1 MGGDARAK
9 KVLICVRYHM
19 WSTKVESPS
28 LGEKKKK
35 ANTKAKGSTSS
46 PIMTRGCSMHRIK

>member
-28 LGEKKKK
+28 LEKKK

>member
-28 LGEKKKK
+28 LEKEKKSQHQSQGVYFQSHHDQRLLH
-35 ANTKAKGSTSS
+35 AQD
-46 PIMTRGCSMHRIK
+46 

>member
-19 WSTKVESPS
+19 WSKVESPS
-28 LGEKKKK
+28 LEKKKSQHQSQGVYFQSHHDQRLLH
-35 ANTKAKGSTSS
+35 AQD
-46 PIMTRGCSMHRIK
+46 